1 MREGFRTESSDEF
14 MSLVYAL
21 DAEAGGPAESA
32 ASAASRELEWMLT
45 GRVPTPA
52 ASPVMAEAVVLPLRA
67 RPAVSAPARPAARP
81 GSEPV
86 PPAAPSRV
94 AHAFPSRST
103 LVDELTGI
111 GGPLALRRDVMLE
124 SSLPSPGGPRF
135 ALITI
140 DVHPVAEVRQRR
152 GSAVADQLLKT
163 LVDAVRLSLRRS
175 DNIYRSGPDELTL
188 LLKGRDPG
196 AGDRKSVV

>member
-1 MREGFRTESSDEF
+1 
-14 MSLVYAL
+14 
-21 DAEAGGPAESA
+21 
-32 ASAASRELEWMLT
+32 
-45 GRVPTPA
+45 
-52 ASPVMAEAVVLPLRA
+52 
-67 RPAVSAPARPAARP
+67 
-81 GSEPV
+81 
-86 PPAAPSRV
+86 
-94 AHAFPSRST
+94 
-103 LVDELTGI
+103 VDELTGI

-163 LVDAVRLSLRRS
+163 LVDAVRVSLRRS

-196 AGDRKSVV
+196 AGDQARMELEAALRSALAERGLPSVRLATETEGARPATGERQSAAV